1 MRDYLVTGRLAAYG
15 ADRAMK
21 PHAVISQLKGKP
33 ITDGEEMESL
43 RKVLYS
49 PSEWQNV
56 VPSLGI
62 AALKS
67 RLQKSYKELLELN
80 MKVIEKELESLL
92 AFERVKFDQLPD
104 FPSAALTLAQCSK
117 ELVQELQHTEY
128 SYARIFSA
136 GLDLNGQLQKL
147 RESLVTDLT
156 DANDTRRRLENL
168 FNKRKKE
175 YWKEQLKKYNPWIL
189 PQSLLL
195 EYVQQKLQSSQV
207 CQVVQQK
214 NERCMLKFSTF
225 VQKQGIKWYTLAT
238 KKKALATSVA
248 TRRSTGWD
256 KFFAAVKGVTPNTY
270 SRLHQAPSC
279 PLQFIAP
286 ISQRWQAFIKDKNN
300 AVFQEFTRPVSRL
313 NDIDAVE
320 VEKALQEANLFPQ
333 GQMRSGANLAAEFM
347 QTYARSVDDNPAQEL
362 DANEKDIFYTD
373 RRIER
378 REKRARRR
386 FFGESSPQ
394 FEKFESPATPRSVE
408 DMRQKLRTA
417 MEEFLP
423 RLAQGPDAAR
433 IEQEER
439 FFILAERVYQ
449 SKVSSFQKELEGRVA
464 EAMKMAKYWFEKTM
478 LDDEELIVALDR
490 IRSKDIAEKRKVGE
504 KVKKLEMGLAVVRG
518 RPVVR

>member
-1 MRDYLVTGRLAAYG
+1 MRDYLVTVRLAAYG

-49 PSEWQNV
+49 PSEGQNV

-80 MKVIEKELESLL
+80 MKLIEKELESLL

-147 RESLVTDLT
+147 RESLVSDLT
-156 DANDTRRRLENL
+156 DANDTRRR
-168 FNKRKKE
+168 
-175 YWKEQLKKYNPWIL
+175 
-189 PQSLLL
+189 L

-270 SRLHQAPSC
+270 GRLHQAPSC
-279 PLQFIAP
+279 PLQFITP
-286 ISQRWQAFIKDKNN
+286 ISQRWQAFIKDKNS